1 MGLLA
6 FAVFSIL
13 GREAA
18 RGRLVDTLPLTAL
31 PLGFGGGLLLLL
43 AFSLEGVPTLSLAG
57 WPIVL
62 WLAVINTA
70 FAQLLYN
77 RSLQVLTALELNV
90 LLNLI
95 PLETALLASFLLG
108 ERVTPFQVM
117 GMVMVILGVAVVQW
131 GRRSSW
137 AR

>member
-1 MGLLA
+1 MVAVGLLA

-18 RGRLVDTLPLTAL
+18 GGRLVDTLPLTAL

-43 AFSLEGVPTLSLAG
+43 AFSLEGVPTLPLAG

-70 FAQLLYN
+70 FAQLFYN
-77 RSLQVLTALELNV
+77 HSLRVLTQRLCNQSPKCSKQAKIRTFTTEQL
-90 LLNLI
+90 
-95 PLETALLASFLLG
+95 
-108 ERVTPFQVM
+108 
-117 GMVMVILGVAVVQW
+117 
-131 GRRSSW
+131 
-137 AR
+137 